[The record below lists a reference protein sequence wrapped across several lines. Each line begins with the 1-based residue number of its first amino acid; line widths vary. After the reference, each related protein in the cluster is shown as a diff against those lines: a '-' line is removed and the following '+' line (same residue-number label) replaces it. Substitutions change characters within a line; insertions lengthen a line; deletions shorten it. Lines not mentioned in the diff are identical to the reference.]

1 MSVRQTKSLDGIHL
15 GSGTWTQA
23 GRMFGA
29 CLVLVGNVAAFH
41 FAAWR
46 RRVLQTLAMMMPITI
61 VAVESWI

>member
-1 MSVRQTKSLDGIHL
+1 
-15 GSGTWTQA
+15 
-23 GRMFGA
+23 MFGA